1 MWGKM
6 HASLLTFGKGCVR
19 ALSEARQTLARVP
32 GMCALACAGALL
44 AMPSGGQAQGRIV
57 GQVATP
63 AEAVL
68 TTTAVSAAPPGW
80 LAQFAGNPAG
90 PPLFLAVNKQAQE
103 LYVFEQ
109 KSPLALVE
117 KITCTT
123 GEREGDKLVEGD
135 LRTPEGV
142 YFIQQRL
149 SSGLDYKDYGTLA
162 HTLNYPNPVDRIK
175 GKTGGGIWIHGRGHQ
190 ITPRET
196 KGCVALNNDAILE
209 LDKRLARNLPVLI
222 AHSVDWRPEDAS
234 AAEAERLV
242 HLVDDWAQAWSSRSD
257 AFFDFFDAEKFTKS
271 GDESFQAFKAHKV
284 NLFRNLPWIQ
294 VSAHNVR
301 ALPGPDYW
309 VTWFEQYYR
318 SPSLSSGGIKRL
330 YWMKDAAGQWRVVG
344 NEWVDADSESLR
356 GMEARYLLD
365 SLQQVRELVDAWRES
380 WLKAD
385 LDRYMSFYGDGASQG
400 GRYGKQ
406 AIKDHKVGIWT
417 DKRPTKV
424 DLGALDVKLHPQG
437 LVVGFSQDYE
447 DAKGYKD
454 KGHKTLVVQPHG
466 AGWKI
471 ISEDWRAM

>member
-1 MWGKM
+1 MCGRSM
-6 HASLLTFGKGCVR
+6 AMI
-19 ALSEARQTLARVP
+19 RQTLQGVP
-32 GMCALACAGALL
+32 GLCAFALAALFL
-44 AMPSGGQAQGRIV
+44 AAAPAIGHAQGRIV
-57 GQVATP
+57 GQVVQSGMP
-63 AEAVL
+63 SGDAVL
-68 TTTAVSAAPPGW
+68 ATSIPSGTSQGW

-90 PPLFLAVNKQAQE
+90 PPQFLAVNKQAQE

-109 KSPLALVE
+109 KSPLAMVE

-149 SSGLDYKDYGTLA
+149 SAGLDYKDYGTLA
-162 HTLNYPNPVDRIK
+162 HTLNYPNPVDRLK

-209 LDKRLARNLPVLI
+209 LDKRLSRNLPVLI
-222 AHSVDWRPEDAS
+222 AHNVDWRPEDTNF
-234 AAEAERLV
+234 AESETLVRLV
-242 HLVDDWAQAWSSRSD
+242 EDWTRAWESRSD
-257 AFFDFFDAEKFTKS
+257 TFFDFFDAEKFSKS
-271 GDESFQAFKAHKV
+271 GDESFQAFKAHKA
-284 NLFRNLPWIQ
+284 NLFKNLPWLQ
-294 VSAHNVR
+294 VRSHNIH

-330 YWMKDAAGQWRVVG
+330 YWMKDATGNWRVVG
-344 NEWVDADSESLR
+344 NEWVDADQESLR

-365 SLQQVRELVDAWRES
+365 SLQQVRELVDAWRDS

-385 LDRYMSFYGDGASQG
+385 LDRYMAFYGNAASQG
-400 GRYGKQ
+400 GRYGKR
-406 AIKDHKVGIWT
+406 AIQDHKLAIWT
-417 DKRPTKV
+417 DKRPTRV
-424 DLGALDVKLHPQG
+424 EFGALDVKLHPQG
-437 LVVGFSQDYE
+437 LVVGFSQEYE

-454 KGHKTLVVQPHG
+454 KGFKTLVMQPRG
-466 AGWKI
+466 NGWEI
-471 ISEDWRAM
+471 LSEDWQAM

>member
-1 MWGKM
+1 
-6 HASLLTFGKGCVR
+6 
-19 ALSEARQTLARVP
+19 
-32 GMCALACAGALL
+32 MCALACAGALL
-44 AMPSGGQAQGRIV
+44 LMLSDGQAQGRIV
-57 GQVATP
+57 GQVVTP

-142 YFIQQRL
+142 YFIQHRL

-222 AHSVDWRPEDAS
+222 AHSV
-234 AAEAERLV
+234 
-242 HLVDDWAQAWSSRSD
+242 
-257 AFFDFFDAEKFTKS
+257 
-271 GDESFQAFKAHKV
+271 
-284 NLFRNLPWIQ
+284 
-294 VSAHNVR
+294 
-301 ALPGPDYW
+301 
-309 VTWFEQYYR
+309 
-318 SPSLSSGGIKRL
+318 
-330 YWMKDAAGQWRVVG
+330 
-344 NEWVDADSESLR
+344 
-356 GMEARYLLD
+356 
-365 SLQQVRELVDAWRES
+365 
-380 WLKAD
+380 
-385 LDRYMSFYGDGASQG
+385 
-400 GRYGKQ
+400 
-406 AIKDHKVGIWT
+406 
-417 DKRPTKV
+417 
-424 DLGALDVKLHPQG
+424 
-437 LVVGFSQDYE
+437 
-447 DAKGYKD
+447 
-454 KGHKTLVVQPHG
+454 
-466 AGWKI
+466 
-471 ISEDWRAM
+471 